1 MIRSRAFPY
10 SFGPGVFV
18 AVRVAVLGPVR
29 GWRDGAEMRL
39 GPPKQRELLAVLVLA
54 GERTVPIEGIID
66 ALWDDEPPA
75 SAVSIVRTYVSLLRK
90 AIGHEHLVSRGRGYA
105 LTGVGT
111 DLADFERLTR
121 QGAYREALE
130 LWTGEPPGLR
140 GPHLRRLEEARLL
153 AIESACAQDLDS
165 GQAPGQVLAELAEL
179 SARYPLR
186 ERLRALLMR
195 ALAAGGRRP
204 EALAVF
210 ADLRQTLAD
219 ELGIDPSPE
228 VAELFQRLLS
238 ADDVPAPA
246 AMRVPARP
254 AQLPPVPADFTGR
267 AELVAGLVATLA
279 ARAGQAPMVTVMT
292 GIGGVGKTTLA
303 VRAAH
308 AVREH
313 FPDGQ
318 LFADL
323 QGAGTAPADP
333 AAVLAAFLRAL
344 GVADELLP
352 ETLEERAA
360 LFRSTV
366 ADRRVLVVLDNA
378 HDRAQVLPL
387 LPGSSSCRVLVTSR
401 ARPYLLPGA
410 GLVEVDVP
418 PTAEALA
425 LLERIVGTPRVAA
438 ETADAEHL
446 VELCGRL
453 PLAVRVAGARLA
465 TRHGWPIRVMV
476 DKLADESK
484 RLGALR
490 TADVAVSAAF
500 ELSYRQL
507 DPSQARAFRLL
518 ALSQGP
524 DLPLAAAA
532 AMLDL
537 SEVETEDLV
546 ESLVDLSLLESPS
559 LGRYRYHDLLRAY
572 ARSLAEPDRPAL
584 ARLLEHY
591 LATAG
596 NAFTT
601 LNPGDPSAASVTA
614 EGGLT
619 FDTIEAATAWVA
631 RERDCLIR
639 VQAVDL
645 SSELQILD
653 LILLLAYE
661 SNSLVPRFHDLAAR
675 AATAGEVFVEG
686 RARASLAHVL
696 RDAGRLDDAIAECAA
711 ALEVTLRAGDM
722 NHHWVAL
729 STMGVIQADRHDR
742 QDVALDSYRQAAAG
756 FHELG
761 ERYQEAAMLYGVGQ
775 RLASLERYDEAIE
788 TLHEAETV
796 MRAHLGDDVRDPYAV
811 VAMAKVYTRAGR
823 HHEAL
828 PLLREALALFRQ
840 RRNFSWEQSTLIY
853 LVRVLLALDRAA
865 EALPHAEAAVVLA
878 EERRGG
884 GWADGAS
891 WSELGQVLHALRQ
904 HSRARSCWERALE
917 LYEQFPAKAAE
928 VRALLERPVPRGP
941 AQAARQPS
949 RGHENSSA
957 VGDTGNAARDAT
969 AAR

>member
-1 MIRSRAFPY
+1 M
-10 SFGPGVFV
+10 

-29 GWRDGAEMRL
+29 GWRDGAEVRL

-75 SAVSIVRTYVSLLRK
+75 SALSIVRTYVSLLRK

-105 LTGVGT
+105 LAGVGT

-130 LWTGEPPGLR
+130 LWTGEPAGLR
-140 GPHLRRLEEARLL
+140 GPHLRRLEEVRLV
-153 AIESACAQDLDS
+153 AIESACAQELDS

-219 ELGIDPSPE
+219 ELGIDPGPE
-228 VAELFQRLLS
+228 VAELFQHLLS
-238 ADDVPAPA
+238 VDSAPAPA
-246 AMRVPARP
+246 LMQVP
-254 AQLPPVPADFTGR
+254 AQLPPGPADFTGR
-267 AELVAGLVATLA
+267 AELVEGLVAALA

-323 QGAGTAPADP
+323 QGAGAAPADP
-333 AAVLAAFLRAL
+333 AVVLAAFLRAL
-344 GVADELLP
+344 GVADERLP

-378 HDRAQVLPL
+378 RDHAQVLPL

-401 ARPYLLPGA
+401 ARPSLLPSA
-410 GLVEVDVP
+410 RLVEVDVP
-418 PTAEALA
+418 PAAEALG
-425 LLERIVGTPRVAA
+425 LLERIVGTPRVSA

-484 RLGALR
+484 RLAALR
-490 TADVAVSAAF
+490 TSDVAVSAAF

-518 ALSQGP
+518 ALSEGP

-532 AMLDL
+532 AMVDL
-537 SEVETEDLV
+537 SEVETEALV
-546 ESLVDLSLLESPS
+546 ESLVDLSLLESPAP
-559 LGRYRYHDLLRAY
+559 GRYRYHDLLRAY

-591 LATAG
+591 LATAR
-596 NAFTT
+596 NAFNT
-601 LNPGDPSAASVTA
+601 LNPGDPSAVSVTA

-619 FDTIEAATAWVA
+619 FDTMEAATAWVA
-631 RERDCLIR
+631 CELECLIR

-653 LILLLAYE
+653 LILLFAYE
-661 SNSLVPRFHDLAAR
+661 SNRLVPRFHDLAAR
-675 AATAGEVFVEG
+675 AAAAGEVFVEG

-711 ALEVTLRAGDM
+711 AMEVTLRAGDM

-742 QDVALDSYRQAAAG
+742 QDVALDCYRQAAAG

-811 VAMAKVYTRAGR
+811 VAMAKVFTRAGR

-828 PLLREALALFRQ
+828 PLLQEALALFRQ
-840 RRNFSWEQSTLIY
+840 RRNLTWEQSTLIY

-884 GWADGAS
+884 GWADGAA
-891 WSELGQVLHALRQ
+891 WSELGETLHALRQ
-904 HSRARSCWERALE
+904 HSRAHSCWERALE
-917 LYEQFPAKAAE
+917 LYESFPAKAAE
-928 VRALLERPVPRGP
+928 VRALLEKARPEVARPR
-941 AQAARQPS
+941 
-949 RGHENSSA
+949 
-957 VGDTGNAARDAT
+957 
-969 AAR
+969 